1 MQPPCLL
8 EGAHPFIVESAVMS
22 ALGWWCGESAE
33 WMGSPRSGCCRLWQ
47 TKASGDNSTLLLA
60 VFTFKQE
67 AQGGEGKKKSR
78 TEEQKERKME
88 EEGGSECSGTGVCT
102 VCLRI
107 AAEKIPFFCQWDVP
121 EGDSED
127 YSLLTPGNTLHAEA
141 LQPRQPDRTAGKM
154 SWVRHL
160 RGSTVVSWFLNV
172 N

>member
-8 EGAHPFIVESAVMS
+8 AGAYPFIVESAVMS

-33 WMGSPRSGCCRLWQ
+33 WMGSPPSGCCGLWQ

-67 AQGGEGKKKSR
+67 AQGGEGKKIQDR
-78 TEEQKERKME
+78 GAERKKD
-88 EEGGSECSGTGVCT
+88 GGGRSECSDAGVCT

-107 AAEKIPFFCQWDVP
+107 AAEKILFFCQWDVP

-141 LQPRQPDRTAGKM
+141 LQPRQSDRTAGKM

-160 RGSTVVSWFLNV
+160 RGSTVVSWFLNFK
-172 N
+172 